1 MPLLARMLASPLFVD
16 IRPGAIADLAGLLH
30 RRNISTHGRVLVAVG
45 RGQGEQIWA
54 QLQADLPR
62 ADHFVVGGANLAAA
76 GELLAAVGAHGYDA
90 IVAVGGGKTLDVA
103 KYAGSRAA
111 LRSEERRV

>member
-30 RRNISTHGRVLVAVG
+30 RRNISADGRVLVAVG

-76 GELLAAVGAHGYDA
+76 GGFRPPWALMATTQSSPSVAVRPWTWPSTRAAVP
-90 IVAVGGGKTLDVA
+90 
-103 KYAGSRAA
+103 RC
-111 LRSEERRV
+111 R